1 MRLTLISTA
10 LLILGSLPA
19 SASELDANFLIKR
32 KDKVIGYHRVEVTDT
47 ETGQRVETAIEMKVK
62 FGPIPVFRYKH
73 AAVEE
78 WRDGELISLNSTTDR
93 NGTDLYVRAA
103 RTEEGL
109 MIDGARYKGAA
120 PEGALP
126 SSYWKK
132 DLVEATRMINTQH
145 GQILDIEVTSMG
157 ETETEHG
164 ALAEEYKLVSLD
176 LLHLWYDGPRWVGAR
191 FTVDGEELVYELA
204 EDKRDYAQLEDFLD

>member
-1 MRLTLISTA
+1 MRLLLTLV
-10 LLILGSLPA
+10 LIFSLGTVPA
-19 SASELDANFLIKR
+19 YAGELDANFLIKR
-32 KDKVIGYHRVEVTDT
+32 KDKVIGFHRVEISDT
-47 ETGQRVETAIEMKVK
+47 ENGQRVETTIEMKVK

-78 WRDGELISLNSTTDR
+78 WLDGALVSLNSATDR
-93 NGTDLYVRAA
+93 NGKDMFVRAA

-109 MIDGARYKGAA
+109 KLDGTRYAGPV

-126 SSYWKK
+126 SSYWNKA
-132 DLVEATRMINTQH
+132 LLEATTMINTQH
-145 GQILDIEVTSMG
+145 GKIMDIEVTSLG
-157 ETETEHG
+157 LTEAEHG
-164 ALAEEYKLVSLD
+164 TVAEEYKLVSSD

-204 EDKRDYAQLEDFLD
+204 TSEQDYAQLQEFLD